1 MSDLPIPQV
10 WRTKMVERVHYST
23 KEQREK
29 WIQAADYNL
38 FNLRSDQ
45 VFIDLLT
52 DSGTGA
58 MSDQQWAAMMAGDES
73 YAGSASF
80 DRLQRTVT
88 DIFGLQFLLP
98 VHQGRAA
105 ENALFSVLVK
115 PGDIIPANSHFD
127 TTRAHIEYR
136 KAAAI
141 DCPADVALN
150 TSVDE
155 PFKGNINLSVLRKI
169 LEEDHERIPF
179 ILLTLTCN
187 VTGGQPVSMENITAV
202 KQIATDY
209 GKPLIIDSARFAENA
224 WFIQQR
230 EHGFRQSSIREITRQ
245 IFLMADAMLM
255 SAKKDGLVNIGGFLA
270 TRHHDWFDA
279 ATGYVILFEG
289 FRTYGGL
296 SGRDLNALA
305 EGLTEVVCAE
315 YLGSRIGQTQRFGQI
330 LIDAGIPIQ
339 RPVGGHAV
347 LVNAGSFLPAI
358 PREEYVAQ
366 TLAVELYIEAG
377 VRGVEIGTLLN
388 GRDPSTGRE
397 RFAEV
402 EFLRLAIP
410 RRVYSN
416 EQMEYVARALVSLYR
431 RRSSFARGLSIVEE
445 KPILRHFTV
454 RLSRKE
460 VRSAETETKVN
471 Q

>member
-1 MSDLPIPQV
+1 MSDLPMPQV
-10 WRTKMVERVHYST
+10 WRTKMVEHIHYST

-38 FNLRSDQ
+38 FNLRSDP

-73 YAGSASF
+73 YAGSSSF
-80 DRLQRTVT
+80 HKLQRTVA

-105 ENALFSVLVK
+105 ENALFSILVK

-136 KAAAI
+136 KATAI
-141 DCPADVALN
+141 DCPADVAFN
-150 TSVDE
+150 TLVDE

-169 LEEDHERIPF
+169 LEDHEKVPF

-187 VTGGQPVSMENITAV
+187 VTGGQPISMENITAV

-209 GKPLIIDSARFAENA
+209 GKPLVIDSARFAENA

-230 EHGFRQSSIREITRQ
+230 EHGFRQNSIREITRQ

-255 SAKKDGLVNIGGFLA
+255 SAKKDGLVNIGGFMA
-270 TRHHDWFDA
+270 TCRQDWFDA
-279 ATGYVILFEG
+279 ATG
-289 FRTYGGL
+289 
-296 SGRDLNALA
+296 
-305 EGLTEVVCAE
+305 
-315 YLGSRIGQTQRFGQI
+315 QI
-330 LIDAGIPIQ
+330 LINAGIPIQ

-347 LVNAGSFLPAI
+347 LVNAGSFLPAV
-358 PREEYVAQ
+358 PQEEYVAQ
-366 TLAVELYIEAG
+366 TLAVALYVEAG

-388 GRDPSTGRE
+388 GRDPSTGCE

-416 EQMEYVARALVSLYR
+416 EQMQYVARALINIYR
-431 RRSSFARGLSIVEE
+431 RRSSVVRGLSIVEE
-445 KPILRHFTV
+445 KPILRHFTFYCAFKSQ
-454 RLSRKE
+454 RAE
-460 VRSAETETKVN
+460 VS
-471 Q
+471 